1 MEKEQMKKELGKFES
16 EIKSGDTKGIL
27 YKVDSEMEGRIR
39 MDFLIEKYGE
49 EKINSILSETEVSVT
64 DLAIEGVFNKISEI
78 AES

>member
-49 EKINSILSETEVSVT
+49 EKISSVLSETEVSVT

>member
-78 AES
+78 AGS

>member
-27 YKVDSEMEGRIR
+27 YKVDFEMEGRIR

>member
-1 MEKEQMKKELGKFES
+1 MKKELGKFES

-78 AES
+78 AGS